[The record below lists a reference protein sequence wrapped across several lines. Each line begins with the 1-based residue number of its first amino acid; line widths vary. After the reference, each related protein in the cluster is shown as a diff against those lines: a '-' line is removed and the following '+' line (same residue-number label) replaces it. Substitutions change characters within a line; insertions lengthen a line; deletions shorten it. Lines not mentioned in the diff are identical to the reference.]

1 MEPCGCSWVS
11 VYIFKPRVQV
21 STLEIGNKGQASVQ
35 ECLKL
40 FLSGFFGVRLESAR
54 SRLMRKA
61 GDLCTADL
69 VWLLARKSAAA

>member
-1 MEPCGCSWVS
+1 MDPCGCSWVS
-11 VYIFKPRVQV
+11 VYIFKSRVQV
-21 STLEIGNKGQASVQ
+21 STFEIGNKGQASVQ

-40 FLSGFFGVRLESAR
+40 FLSGFFGCQARKR